1 MALPKAN
8 KSPRGFKC
16 KDKVPI
22 ERQAIPVMA
31 ITKPKKKLTLKSN
44 FLTKMQLIRPTNYAE
59 KSKMLKYAFLAT

>member
-44 FLTKMQLIRPTNYAE
+44 FLTKMQLIRPTNKGVVDTIKHTLE
-59 KSKMLKYAFLAT
+59 AFE